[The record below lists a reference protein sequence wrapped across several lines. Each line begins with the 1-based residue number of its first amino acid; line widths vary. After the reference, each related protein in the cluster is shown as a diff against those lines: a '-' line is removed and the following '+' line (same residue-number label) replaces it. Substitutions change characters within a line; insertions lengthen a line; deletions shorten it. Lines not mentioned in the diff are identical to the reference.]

1 MSEEESSEEDHK
13 IKIAF
18 KLLLMGDSQVGKTS
32 LLLNYTEH
40 IFPEEH
46 IATIGVEYKDKYII
60 KDNYNIRLQIWDT
73 AGQERFRSITKSIY
87 RNANGVLFVY
97 DITNKESFANIKNWI
112 KDLQNVGNDIKGIIV
127 GNKIDLDPERII
139 DKKDLEEMAN
149 KYQMPFIETS
159 AKQNTFVNDAFNL
172 IIDELL
178 KDRTEEQIVE
188 MFSRKT
194 KSDLSVTTKKT
205 NEKLKK
211 KWMLLSS
218 CRIYKILFLISLINK
233 ICNIKKIL
241 KII

>member
-1 MSEEESSEEDHK
+1 MSEEESSEEDNK

-18 KLLLMGDSQVGKTS
+18 KLLLMGDSKEGKTS
-32 LLLNYTEH
+32 IILNYTEH

-194 KSDLSVTTKKT
+194 KSDLSITTKKT
-205 NEKLKK
+205 NEKMKK
-211 KWMLLSS
+211 NG
-218 CRIYKILFLISLINK
+218 C
-233 ICNIKKIL
+233 C
-241 KII
+241 

>member
-40 IFPEEH
+40 IFPEEP

-211 KWMLLSS
+211 NG
-218 CRIYKILFLISLINK
+218 C
-233 ICNIKKIL
+233 C
-241 KII
+241 

>member
-1 MSEEESSEEDHK
+1 MSEDEYSEDDQRK
-13 IKIAF
+13 KLSI
-18 KLLLMGDSQVGKTS
+18 KLLLIGDSEAGKTS
-32 LLLNYTEH
+32 LLLKYTEH

-211 KWMLLSS
+211 NG
-218 CRIYKILFLISLINK
+218 C
-233 ICNIKKIL
+233 C
-241 KII
+241 

>member
-1 MSEEESSEEDHK
+1 MSEEESSEEAHK

-211 KWMLLSS
+211 NG
-218 CRIYKILFLISLINK
+218 C
-233 ICNIKKIL
+233 C
-241 KII
+241 

>member
-205 NEKLKK
+205 IK
-211 KWMLLSS
+211 
-218 CRIYKILFLISLINK
+218 INK
-233 ICNIKKIL
+233 G
-241 KII
+241 